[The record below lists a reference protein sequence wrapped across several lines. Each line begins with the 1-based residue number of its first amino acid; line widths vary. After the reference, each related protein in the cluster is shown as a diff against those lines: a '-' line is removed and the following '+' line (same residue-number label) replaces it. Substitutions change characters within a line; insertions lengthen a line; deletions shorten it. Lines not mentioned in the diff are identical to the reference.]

1 MAKVTLNPKL
11 PNPED
16 FPSNSKSIS
25 NTLDKKTPGGK
36 VQKVISGNVVR
47 RKKSLGKRLIDIFI
61 SEDIEDVK
69 GYILYEVLIPSIKTA
84 FADAIGGGVDMLLG
98 TSTFRKKTTDG
109 KHTPYGTFYKGPT
122 TTSYHRANQTSYKSG
137 YSYDDII
144 LETRGEAQD
153 VLNTLVDYID
163 QYGAVRLS
171 DLQEML
177 GTTGQFT
184 DTYWGWTNLASATIR
199 KVREGWL
206 LDLPR
211 IENLR

>member
-1 MAKVTLNPKL
+1 MAEVKYEKTSIPTPDMYPGNSYK
-11 PNPED
+11 
-16 FPSNSKSIS
+16 SKSEPIKPS
-25 NTLDKKTPGGK
+25 
-36 VQKVISGNVVR
+36 KVIKGNVVR
-47 RKKSLGKRLIDIFI
+47 KKKSFGKKLADVFI
-61 SEDIEDVK
+61 SEDIDDVK

-84 FADAIGGGVDMLLG
+84 LADAISGGADMLLG
-98 TSTFRKKTTDG
+98 TSTFRKRLSKDG
-109 KHTPYGTFYKGPT
+109 KQTNYGTFYKGNT
-122 TTSYHRANQTSYKSG
+122 TMSSSRTTSSYRTG

-171 DLQEML
+171 DLQEMV

-184 DTYWGWTNLASATIR
+184 DTYWGWTNLASATVR

-206 LDLPR
+206 LDLPK